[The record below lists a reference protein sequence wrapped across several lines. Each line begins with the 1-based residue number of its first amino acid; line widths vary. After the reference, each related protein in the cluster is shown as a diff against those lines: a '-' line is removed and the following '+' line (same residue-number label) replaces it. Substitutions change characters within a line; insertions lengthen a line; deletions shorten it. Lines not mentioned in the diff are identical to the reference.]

1 MGGPGALYAPARARY
16 HCRHLGDGRPAE
28 FLASLAEEMN
38 IHPADW
44 PRVMAKLRH
53 AAAGGDVA
61 SITRLA
67 LNLADGIQDVQGRS
81 LVRRNPRYAFQLLRR
96 AAGLGDVTAA
106 GALGFAY
113 DVGQGTRADEVLALK
128 WYRWAA
134 QRGNSASAS
143 NIGTVYRDKGDLK
156 RAHRWAL
163 RALELGDGDAAVTAG
178 YNWLYGI
185 GVRADV
191 QAARRMFRHALR
203 QAVTTA
209 YGREEALYNLA
220 IMFVD
225 SGKPRQAIP
234 LLKQAA
240 EDGDYPE
247 AESLLSQIEARGP
260 LRPCRCRRH
269 IKKNLL
275 GHAPCSQ
282 HARR

>member
-1 MGGPGALYAPARARY
+1 
-16 HCRHLGDGRPAE
+16 
-28 FLASLAEEMN
+28 MN
-38 IHPADW
+38 IDPANW
-44 PRVMAKLRH
+44 ERLMAELRH
-53 AAAGGDVA
+53 KAVAGDVA
-61 SITRLA
+61 SMTQLA

-96 AAGLGDVTAA
+96 AADLGDVTAA

-113 DVGQGTRADEVLALK
+113 DVGQGTRANEALALK

-134 QRGNSASAS
+134 QRGNWGSAS
-143 NIGTVYRDKGDLK
+143 NIATIYRDRGDLK
-156 RAHRWAL
+156 SAHRWAL

-185 GVRADV
+185 GVHADV
-191 QAARRMFRHALR
+191 KAARRMFRLALR
-203 QAVTTA
+203 RAVTTV

-220 IMFVD
+220 IVLVD

-240 EDGDYPE
+240 ADGDYPE
-247 AESLLSQIEARGP
+247 AESLLSQIEARAA

-269 IKKNLL
+269 LHKNLR
-275 GHAPCSQ
+275 GHAQCPQ
-282 HARR
+282 HPRR